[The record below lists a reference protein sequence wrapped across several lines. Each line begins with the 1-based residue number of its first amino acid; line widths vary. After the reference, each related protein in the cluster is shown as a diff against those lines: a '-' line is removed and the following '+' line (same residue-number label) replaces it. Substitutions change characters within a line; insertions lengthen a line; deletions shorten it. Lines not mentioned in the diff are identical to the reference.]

1 MGIFEALR
9 NSGIEKVN
17 GNTAVLH
24 KDGVDIDIS
33 ISSISNVTNVCAKT
47 KINYDDDFHEEMIHH
62 VIALNNGMVFPLGT
76 YWLNEDKELELIL
89 NMIVEGN
96 PTRKRLEEVISKLAS
111 SVLSSASYLETRG
124 NDHE

>member
-76 YWLNEDKELELIL
+76 YWLNEDKELELRL

>member
-76 YWLNEDKELELIL
+76 YWLNEDKELELRL

-96 PTRKRLEEVISKLAS
+96 PTRKRLEEVISKLAA
-111 SVLSSASYLETRG
+111 SVLSSASYLEARG